1 MSKITVNLVSI
12 LLAVSMLS
20 CKKDDS
26 ANPEFH
32 FDYYPLETGRFVV
45 YNAMEI
51 RHDVQ
56 ALIQRDT
63 SRFMLKTVIGEQI
76 IDLEGDVAYKFFRYW
91 KLNPD
96 DEWLI
101 KDVWTTKLKDR
112 RAELVEENQRI
123 IKLVFAPTKD
133 KVWNMN
139 ALNADPSQNVR
150 YDAESLHKSHNI
162 NGLYFDSTIRVN
174 QRDFFSLVDH
184 RKQYEVYAKGV
195 GLVHKFYKNND
206 ILNFDTLN
214 IRFGHEIHYTVID
227 FGVE

>member
-12 LLAVSMLS
+12 LLAASMLS

-26 ANPEFH
+26 PNPEFH

-51 RHDVQ
+51 RHDIQ
-56 ALIQRDT
+56 ALIPRDT
-63 SRFMLKTVIGEQI
+63 NKYLLKTVIGENI
-76 IDLEGDVAYKFFRYW
+76 IDLEGDSAFVFYRYW
-91 KLNPD
+91 KINPE
-96 DEWLI
+96 DEWVI

-123 IKLVFAPTKD
+123 IKLVFAPTAD
-133 KVWNMN
+133 KIWNLN
-139 ALNADPSQNVR
+139 ALNADPNMNVR
-150 YDAESLHKSHNI
+150 YAAESLHKSHNI
-162 NGLYFDSTIRVN
+162 NGLSFDSTIRVN

-184 RKQYEVYAKGV
+184 RKQYEIYAKGV
-195 GLVHKFYKNND
+195 GLVYKFYKNND

-214 IRFGHEIHYTVID
+214 IRFGHEIHYSVID
-227 FGVE
+227 FGLE